1 MLFWKILRDF
11 EETSPVMAILIYF
24 FWGSYFCINIFA
36 NGLTLFNSFFLL
48 FHLLTFSLIDF
59 FDNDIA
65 IQRFTSFLG
74 PGINVEKLVIFFFT
88 WADKKKYSIF
98 LKRYPFCY
106 MNKYNKALI
115 FKLFLFSL
123 INRFLGMLYK

>member
-74 PGINVEKLVIFFFT
+74 PGINVEKLVIFFLLRQIRKNILSF
-88 WADKKKYSIF
+88 
-98 LKRYPFCY
+98 
-106 MNKYNKALI
+106 
-115 FKLFLFSL
+115 
-123 INRFLGMLYK
+123 